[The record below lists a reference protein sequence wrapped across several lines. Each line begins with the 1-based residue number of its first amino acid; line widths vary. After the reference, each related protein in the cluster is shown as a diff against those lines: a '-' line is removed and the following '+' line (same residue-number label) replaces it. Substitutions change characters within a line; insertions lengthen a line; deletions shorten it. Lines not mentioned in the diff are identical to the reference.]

1 MNKDWLFTVDEYI
14 CDLRAAGILI
24 KNNKIVVQRDKNGS
38 EYAIPG
44 GHVKIGETTEEALIR
59 EYKEETGADVKCER
73 LLWTEECF
81 WEWNGKSAHNICFY
95 YLINLCEGAVI
106 PDKDE
111 FLPHKDNSNV
121 VIGWMPVEEI
131 QKMTI
136 YPEFLKEEIYHL
148 NEPMKHFVS
157 RG

>member
-1 MNKDWLFTVDEYI
+1 MNKDWLFTSDEYI

-24 KNNKIVVQRDKNGS
+24 KNNKIAVQRDKNGS

-44 GHVKIGETTEEALIR
+44 GHVKIGETTEEALVR

-81 WEWNGKSAHNICFY
+81 WEWNGKRAHNICFY

-121 VIGWMPVEEI
+121 VLGWMPVEEI
-131 QKMTI
+131 QKVTI

-148 NEPMKHFVS
+148 NEPMKHFIS

>member
-1 MNKDWLFTVDEYI
+1 MDWLFEIDNNI
-14 CDLRAAGILI
+14 CDLRVAGILI

-44 GHVKIGETTEEALIR
+44 GHVKIGETTKEALIR

-81 WEWNGKSAHNICFY
+81 WEWNGKKAHNICFY
-95 YLINLCEGAVI
+95 YLINLCEGAII

-121 VIGWMPVEEI
+121 VLGWMPLKNIEDI
-131 QKMTI
+131 II
-136 YPEFLKEEIYHL
+136 YPEFLKMEIHNLEEC
-148 NEPMKHFVS
+148 PKHFIS
-157 RG
+157 KE